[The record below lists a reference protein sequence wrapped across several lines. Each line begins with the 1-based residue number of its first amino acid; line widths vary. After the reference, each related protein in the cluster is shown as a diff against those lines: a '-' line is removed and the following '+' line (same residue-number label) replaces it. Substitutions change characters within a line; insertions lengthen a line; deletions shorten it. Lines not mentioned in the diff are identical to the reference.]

1 MTLTLTGE
9 NKFALNEKLKEIK
22 NKFLKKNKTAQIQIL
37 NGSKIELEDLKIELS
52 SLSLFSPERLIIID
66 QPSLIKNFK
75 EEVEQI
81 LVGLGSDLT
90 LIILEDSLD
99 KRSSYYKYLFSKTTY
114 LEFKILDINA
124 LTDWIID
131 YTEKKAATINIA
143 DARYL
148 IDRIGFDQYALLN
161 ELNKL
166 ILYNQVISRKSIE
179 LLSEASITSTVFDLI
194 DSAFNGRYRQ
204 ALNLYKEQRVKNVA
218 PEMILAMF
226 GWQLNILAL
235 VKSWSP
241 KYGPI
246 NAATNLNPYSVTKAQ
261 ALVTKLS
268 FIQLRSIISKLHE
281 GDLKSKTVSFSL
293 DDFLQNLLL
302 EMAL

>member
-179 LLSEASITSTVFDLI
+179 LLSDASITSTVFDLI

-204 ALNLYKEQRVKNVA
+204 ALNLYKEQRIKNVA